1 MASLLDSVKT
11 LSLNGS
17 VKEVNGDKIA
27 IRNIC
32 CVGAGYVGMSPL
44 RLVYLSVSVDRLR
57 CRELTGTRTELTAG
71 QVALPPRSLLSRTLT
86 SRSPLSTET

>member
-1 MASLLDSVKT
+1 MLGLTGHISLWPSIHHVTMASFVDSVKT

-44 RLVYLSVSVDRLR
+44 RLVYVYGDGLCLVDQKTRRALR
-57 CRELTGTRTELTAG
+57 K
-71 QVALPPRSLLSRTLT
+71 SDKS
-86 SRSPLSTET
+86 